1 MLYSTNDVI
10 FFLTALLALIV
21 FSIAV
26 VAYCKT
32 LLKGVSPEENF
43 TEVFRKEFRSTTI
56 SLLKILKI
64 ELSFS
69 TADSNG
75 WAIDD
80 ELAENLRDDLANY
93 DARPQDAIRCGKGT
107 FSSFKIPC
115 VKMDFCPSQT
125 SNGTAGFQVEKSVLK
140 STFEN
145 HLIYYAVPL
154 NDIHVG
160 IRKIRS
166 GYYAVRILYA
176 LTEKDAESIQDYLK
190 YIRNS
195 SIAKAIAS
203 SAQITDSTLEQDM
216 AAGTVTKSN
225 GTSIILGRN
234 LRHGTDIRA
243 DIMQTGHICIVGGT
257 GSGKSMLTLYLL
269 YNISRLQIPTQL
281 YIADFKKSGDYTGI
295 STHFAEFD
303 KAVDL
308 IDDFYNIF
316 ENTPE
321 ENSTI
326 QILLIDE
333 YAGFITWLTQ
343 QDKKKA
349 EEIKGKIANIL
360 MMGRSKN
367 CYIWCIQQRISAQLF
382 PSGIGAIDNFQV
394 CLGLGR
400 LTVDSR
406 KSLFAG
412 EHTEDEEFEKKYHP
426 NTGQGLCLVDG
437 QPLMAVGVPKIK
449 DKEALKGLLSGCF
462 Q

>member
-1 MLYSTNDVI
+1 MLYSTNDAI
-10 FFLTALLALIV
+10 LFLISILALIILA
-21 FSIAV
+21 IAV
-26 VAYCKT
+26 VTYCKT
-32 LLKGVSPEENF
+32 LLKEIPPEGNF
-43 TEVFRKEFRSTTI
+43 TEAFKEEFISTAK
-56 SLLKILKI
+56 SFLKAFKI
-64 ELSFS
+64 ELYPS
-69 TADSNG
+69 TADSND
-75 WAIDD
+75 WAINN

-93 DARPQDAIRCGKGT
+93 DARPQDAIGYRKCT

-115 VKMDFCPSQT
+115 VEMDFCPSQT

-145 HLIYYAVPL
+145 HLIYCAVPF
-154 NDIHVG
+154 NGIHVG
-160 IRKIRS
+160 IKKIRS

-176 LTEKDAESIQDYLK
+176 LTPDDAESIQHYFKHL
-190 YIRNS
+190 RNS
-195 SIAKAIAS
+195 AIAKAIAS
-203 SAQITDSTLEQDM
+203 SVQITDSTLEQDI

-225 GTSIILGRN
+225 STSIILGRN
-234 LRHGTDIRA
+234 LQYGTDIHA

-257 GSGKSMLTLYLL
+257 GSGKSMLILYLL
-269 YNISRLQIPTQL
+269 YNISRLQMPIQL
-281 YIADFKKSGDYTGI
+281 YIGDFKKSGDYTGI

-303 KAVDL
+303 KVVEL

-333 YAGFITWLTQ
+333 YAGFIVWLTQ
-343 QDKKKA
+343 KDKKKA
-349 EEIKGKIANIL
+349 EEAKGKIANIL
-360 MMGRSKN
+360 MMGRSKK

-382 PSGIGAIDNFQV
+382 PSGIGAIDNFQI
-394 CLGLGR
+394 CIGMGR

-412 EHTEDEEFEKKYHP
+412 EHTEDEDFEKKYRP
-426 NTGQGLCLVDG
+426 NTGKGLCLIDG
-437 QPLMAVGVPKIK
+437 QPLMAIGVPEIK
-449 DKEALKGLLSGCF
+449 DKEALKWLLSGCF